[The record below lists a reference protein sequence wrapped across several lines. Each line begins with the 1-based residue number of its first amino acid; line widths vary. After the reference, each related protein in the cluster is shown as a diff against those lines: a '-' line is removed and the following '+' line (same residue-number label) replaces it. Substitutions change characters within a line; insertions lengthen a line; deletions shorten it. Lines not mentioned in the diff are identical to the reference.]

1 MCDYENKA
9 NCMEVLEKMTLLLI
23 FFRDLRKQ
31 FSDNFMVLGTS
42 FISYS
47 IQHIK

>member
-9 NCMEVLEKMTLLLI
+9 NCIEVFEKMTLLLTLS
-23 FFRDLRKQ
+23 DN
-31 FSDNFMVLGTS
+31 SDNFMVLGTS